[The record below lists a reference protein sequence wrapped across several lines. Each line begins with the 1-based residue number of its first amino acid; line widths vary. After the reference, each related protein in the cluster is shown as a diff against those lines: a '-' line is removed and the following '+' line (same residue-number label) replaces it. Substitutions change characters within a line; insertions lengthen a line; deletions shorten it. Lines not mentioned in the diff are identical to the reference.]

1 MNAGLAHSF
10 PLLKG
15 AADWQVTPM
24 EYLSSPLLAFLGISV
39 LVICTPGPDT
49 AMTIRNALLGGR
61 AGGLATALGVSTG
74 LAIWAL
80 ATSAGLVALLIAS
93 EPLFLAVKY
102 AGAAYLVWL
111 GLQSLRAAFGPQA
124 RAHQQAIEQPTARGL
139 SPRQAYVQGVVSDL
153 GNPKIAAFFSSM
165 LPQFTPAGAA
175 DFAGLAALGLLFS
188 LMTLVWLTGYAL
200 ATARMGDSLRRPR
213 IRRTLDGLTGAALI
227 GMGLKLAAEERG

>member
-1 MNAGLAHSF
+1 
-10 PLLKG
+10 
-15 AADWQVTPM
+15 M
-24 EYLSSPLLAFLGISV
+24 EYLTGPLVAFIGIAA

-61 AGGLATALGVSTG
+61 PAGLATALGVATG

-111 GLQSLRAAFGPQA
+111 GLQSLRAAFGSGA
-124 RAHQQAIEQPTARGL
+124 HLRAIDQPTAPGL
-139 SPRQAYVQGVVSDL
+139 RPRQAYMQGVVSDL
-153 GNPKIAAFFSSM
+153 SNPKIAAFFSSL
-165 LPQFTPAGAA
+165 LPQFAPAGAA
-175 DFAGLAALGLLFS
+175 DFVGLAALGLLFS

-200 ATARMGDSLRRPR
+200 ATARMRDTLRRPGV
-213 IRRTLDGLTGAALI
+213 RRTLDGITGVTLI
-227 GMGLKLAAEERG
+227 GLGLKLASEERG

>member
-1 MNAGLAHSF
+1 
-10 PLLKG
+10 
-15 AADWQVTPM
+15 M
-24 EYLSSPLLAFLGISV
+24 EYLTGPLVAFVGIAA

-49 AMTIRNALLGGR
+49 AMTVRNALLGGR
-61 AGGLATALGVSTG
+61 PAGLATAAGVSTG

-111 GLQSLRAAFGPQA
+111 GLQSLRAAFGSGG
-124 RAHQQAIEQPTARGL
+124 HQPASGQPAGRRL
-139 SPRQAYVQGVVSDL
+139 RPRQAYMQGVVSDL

-165 LPQFTPAGAA
+165 LPQFAPAGAT
-175 DFAGLAALGLLFS
+175 DFMGLAALGLLFS

-200 ATARMGDSLRRPR
+200 ATARMGDALRRPR
-213 IRRTLDGLTGAALI
+213 IRRTLDGITGVALI
-227 GMGLKLAAEERG
+227 GLGLKLASEERG